1 MLCKHNIEVYILLH
15 NTTTIVA
22 CPPVRLV
29 GGVNNFEGRVE
40 VYYQNQWGTVCD
52 DFWGLPDAN
61 VVCRQLG
68 FGSATAA
75 LSFAAFGQGS
85 GTIWLDNLRCSG
97 SENCLGNCTN
107 NGWGVHNCVHFE
119 DAGVRCSGMC
129 VCVCVC
135 MCVFAY
141 SCIPVAHHVYI

>member
-1 MLCKHNIEVYILLH
+1 MYIYIYIQILFH
-15 NTTTIVA
+15 AIYTSTVA

-85 GTIWLDNLRCSG
+85 GTIWLDNLQCSG

-107 NGWGVHNCVHFE
+107 NGWGVHNCIHFE
-119 DAGVRCSGMC
+119 DAGVRCSG
-129 VCVCVC
+129 
-135 MCVFAY
+135 
-141 SCIPVAHHVYI
+141 IVY